1 MPSDPLLSNR
11 LSLLGSVAIIE
22 GSGKAVMRVRVQR
35 IESTKDPTGR
45 LGKRVELVEEN
56 VVPRFAIRP
65 PTEEARLVQDL
76 VRTVQQ
82 QMPMLGV
89 RTQLSSPKIILFLT
103 EQEYEEL
110 GVRFDVNQVYEVELR
125 KQSMEFRKV
134 S

>member
-1 MPSDPLLSNR
+1 
-11 LSLLGSVAIIE
+11 
-22 GSGKAVMRVRVQR
+22 VMRVRVQR

-56 VVPRFAIRP
+56 FVPQFAIRP

-76 VRTVQQ
+76 VRTLQQ
-82 QMPMLGV
+82 QMPMLGI
-89 RTQLSSPKIILFLT
+89 RTQFSSPKIILFLT

-125 KQSMEFRKV
+125 KQSIEFRKV

>member
-1 MPSDPLLSNR
+1 M
-11 LSLLGSVAIIE
+11 
-22 GSGKAVMRVRVQR
+22 MRVRVQR

-65 PTEEARLVQDL
+65 PTEEARLAQDL
-76 VRTVQQ
+76 VRTLQQ
-82 QMPMLGV
+82 QLPPMLGV

-103 EQEYEEL
+103 EQEYEQL